1 MAAAKTERLMNLLIM
16 LLVQRGYVTRSRI
29 RELLYADS
37 SEEAFERMFERD
49 KEELRSLGVPIET
62 GSYDELFEDEL
73 GYRISPASYAL
84 PEISLTADEAAVIGL
99 ATRVWENASLA
110 EATTDAVRKLRA
122 AGLDVDETALEIAQ
136 PRLSA
141 DEPSFEGFL
150 EATQARREV
159 SFGYRRPDADG
170 ADVRHLQPWGV
181 FRSSGR
187 WYVVGHDVDRGA
199 ERVFRLSRVVGEVRA
214 TSADGAY
221 DLPEELDV
229 GAIGR
234 SLTPAP
240 TPGRAVLLA
249 RPGTGHQLRSSA
261 AEVETGVVGPGEGRW
276 DRLVIT
282 SLPGDL
288 VGEVLSH
295 GADVVVLEPAE
306 LRAEVVARL
315 RELVA

>member
-29 RELLYADS
+29 REVLYADS
-37 SEEAFERMFERD
+37 SLDAFERMFERD
-49 KEELRSLGVPIET
+49 KEELRSLGVPVET
-62 GSYDELFEDEL
+62 GSYDELFDDEL

-110 EATTDAVRKLRA
+110 EATTEAVRKLRA
-122 AGLDVDETALEIAQ
+122 SGLDVDETALQIAQ

-141 DEPSFEGFL
+141 DEPSFEAFL

-159 SFGYRRPDADG
+159 AFGYRRPDADG
-170 ADVRHLQPWGV
+170 AEQRHLQPWGV

-187 WYVVGHDVDRGA
+187 WYVVGHDLDRGA
-199 ERVFRLSRVVGEVRA
+199 ERVFRLSRVVGEVRP
-214 TSADGAY
+214 TGPEGAY
-221 DLPEELDV
+221 ELPEGLDV
-229 GAIGR
+229 GKLGR
-234 SLTPAP
+234 SLAPAP
-240 TPGRAVLLA
+240 TAGRAVLLA

-261 AEVETGVVGPGEGRW
+261 SAIEPGVTGPDGEPW
-276 DRLVIT
+276 DRLELT

-288 VGEVLSH
+288 AGEILSH
-295 GADVVVLEPAE
+295 GADVLVLEPAE

-315 RELVA
+315 REVVA